1 MVHITAKQYEK
12 ICKYKRII
20 DKHRQNLI
28 NAQQN
33 KNIDGCAK
41 ERSLVDFYTNE
52 YFNYINDVM
61 SPNRFTPINPPNSTT
76 HPTPSIHPTPSTYRI
91 LPTEETLTYHN
102 NLMSQLYNNEL
113 TYTVS

>member
-1 MVHITAKQYEK
+1 MVHITDKQYEK

-61 SPNRFTPINPPNSTT
+61 PPNRFCPINPPIPTT
-76 HPTPSIHPTPSTYRI
+76 YERHPTVNVRVH
-91 LPTEETLTYHN
+91 HDK
-102 NLMSQLYNNEL
+102 LMTQLQNNEL
-113 TYTVS
+113 TYTFS